1 MIWFGGV
8 FRFALGYYFWFIK
21 TRCAKLEKGNLF
33 TLITLISPFYY

>member
-21 TRCAKLEKGNLF
+21 TRYAKLEKGNLF